1 MRGTVSF
8 VLGIMFG
15 GMIGAVA
22 GLVLAPY
29 AGEETRERIRAN
41 VEEIINEGRQAA
53 ESRRSELESQLEQ
66 LRGG

>member
-1 MRGTVSF
+1 MRGTIRF
-8 VLGIMFG
+8 ILGIMFG

-41 VEEIINEGRQAA
+41 VEEIINEGRLAA

-66 LRGG
+66 LRGR

>member
-1 MRGTVSF
+1 MRGTISF
-8 VLGIMFG
+8 ILGIMFG

-41 VEEIINEGRQAA
+41 VEEVINEGRLAA

>member
-1 MRGTVSF
+1 MRGTMSF
-8 VLGIMFG
+8 ILGILFG

-29 AGEETRERIRAN
+29 AGEETRERMRAN
-41 VEEIINEGRQAA
+41 VEEIINEGRLAA

-66 LRGG
+66 LRGR

>member
-1 MRGTVSF
+1 MRGTMSF
-8 VLGIMFG
+8 ILGILFG

-29 AGEETRERIRAN
+29 AGEETRERMRAN
-41 VEEIINEGRQAA
+41 VEEVINEGRLAA

-66 LRGG
+66 LRGR

>member
-1 MRGTVSF
+1 MRGAMSF
-8 VLGIMFG
+8 ILGILFG

-29 AGEETRERIRAN
+29 AGEETRERMRAN
-41 VEEIINEGRQAA
+41 VEEIINEGRLAA

-66 LRGG
+66 LRGR

>member
-1 MRGTVSF
+1 MRGTMSF
-8 VLGIMFG
+8 ILGILFG

-41 VEEIINEGRQAA
+41 VEEIINEGRLAA

>member
-1 MRGTVSF
+1 MRGTIRF
-8 VLGIMFG
+8 ILGIMFG

-41 VEEIINEGRQAA
+41 VEEIINEGRLAA

>member
-1 MRGTVSF
+1 MRGTIRF
-8 VLGIMFG
+8 ILGIMFG

-29 AGEETRERIRAN
+29 AGEETRERMRAN
-41 VEEIINEGRQAA
+41 VEEIINEGRLAA

-66 LRGG
+66 LRGR

>member
-1 MRGTVSF
+1 MRGTMSF
-8 VLGIMFG
+8 ILGILFG

-29 AGEETRERIRAN
+29 AGEETRERMRAN
-41 VEEIINEGRQAA
+41 VEEIINEGRLAA

>member
-1 MRGTVSF
+1 MRGTISF
-8 VLGIMFG
+8 ILGIMFG

-41 VEEIINEGRQAA
+41 VEEIINEGRLAA

>member
-1 MRGTVSF
+1 MRGTISF
-8 VLGIMFG
+8 LLGIMFG

-41 VEEIINEGRQAA
+41 VEEIINEGRLAA